1 MKRKKVYLAVF
12 AMSLFVFGGCGQKE
26 EQTETTYTVKEE
38 AKTQTEAKGEIET
51 KTEAETETETTSNA
65 DKVYRM
71 GETAEI
77 YDWSMDSRIEI
88 TFTDFGTV
96 QGDYLDTLYYAAY
109 TVENTGTEEEYI
121 GNFEIYADDNLVQQS
136 YSRDSKVAATLGSG
150 RKMEARLYIS
160 TETINL
166 DNVNCLEVEYD
177 GTKFI
182 LQEQK
187 SYVEEDYYE
196 DAENYDDNTVNPSM
210 ISGVYEGDGITCGFG
225 RYSEPDDT
233 GSDGYIQIV
242 ADGQNFRVD
251 YVEEV
256 DETTY
261 KAVGDDGVEMMI
273 YIFKMDEK
281 TQMAL
286 YFDGEYAETL
296 TMTEMY

>member
-1 MKRKKVYLAVF
+1 MKRKMVYLAVF

-136 YSRDSKVAATLGSG
+136 YSRDSKVLATLGSG

-166 DNVNCLEVEYD
+166 DNVNSLEVEYD
-177 GTKFI
+177 GTRFI
-182 LQEQK
+182 LQEQR

-196 DAENYDDNTVNPSM
+196 DAENYDDNMVNPSM

-225 RYSEPDDT
+225 RYSEPDD
-233 GSDGYIQIV
+233 G
-242 ADGQNFRVD
+242 
-251 YVEEV
+251 
-256 DETTY
+256 
-261 KAVGDDGVEMMI
+261 
-273 YIFKMDEK
+273 
-281 TQMAL
+281 
-286 YFDGEYAETL
+286 
-296 TMTEMY
+296 